1 MKFVYFTLRG
11 LKLKKVKVKLL
22 IQVSH
27 GDFGFQGNHFF
38 YLLYSVDDLL
48 CNVIPTVVE
57 VFQLCVDLFGC
68 LVALVHVL

>member
-11 LKLKKVKVKLL
+11 LKLKKIKVKLL
-22 IQVSH
+22 VHDLTKIL
-27 GDFGFQGNHFF
+27 NLRKTIYF

-57 VFQLCVDLFGC
+57 VFQLCIDLFGC
-68 LVALVHVL
+68 CVPLVHVL